1 MQLQKSTDRPIPWPS
16 IHKLDGLNG
25 TENTPVRVPLQE
37 QYTIADMA
45 YLDTPEA
52 YPLFEKQA
60 RIIKNKKYTGIID
73 VGCRTGIV
81 NDILHEDGFKYYDYN
96 YFGFDTSSEP
106 IHKAQ
111 KTYANCDHINFAV
124 QSWIVPVKV
133 DFEVD
138 VMIFSGVLL
147 YIKNDLKR
155 EEFFKN
161 QMAQHNCKNAII
173 QEPYH
178 FQRHWDDRLILNTIT
193 NGGLDFLNKDYKV
206 DEHYLDLPIFAGK
219 RVLYD
224 VSSRT

>member
-52 YPLFEKQA
+52 YPMFEKQA
-60 RIIKNKKYTGIID
+60 RIIVKQNYKGILDIGCRHGPLNHILHDNLKYTD
-73 VGCRTGIV
+73 
-81 NDILHEDGFKYYDYN
+81 YDYFGIDTSKEPIEKAQEDWKQFGSIN
-96 YFGFDTSSEP
+96 YWQQSWNDPIFLGFD
-106 IHKAQ
+106 
-111 KTYANCDHINFAV
+111 
-124 QSWIVPVKV
+124 
-133 DFEVD
+133 VD

-147 YIKNDLKR
+147 YIKGNDER
-155 EEFFKN
+155 EQFFENLMKSF
-161 QMAQHNCKNAII
+161 NCKNAII

-193 NGGLDFLNKDYKV
+193 NGGLDFLNKNYKV